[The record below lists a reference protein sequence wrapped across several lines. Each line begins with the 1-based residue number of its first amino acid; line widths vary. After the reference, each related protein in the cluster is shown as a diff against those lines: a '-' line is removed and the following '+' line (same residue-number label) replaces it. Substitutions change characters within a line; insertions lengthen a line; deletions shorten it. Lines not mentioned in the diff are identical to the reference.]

1 MKSYEKEDDDNDNND
16 YDDDD
21 DDDNDRHIPGGERD
35 GAAENLWK
43 RILMTMMV
51 MMIDDDDDDDDDDGV
66 YKHFHDYV
74 GLLSLDK
81 SLMHRWWF
89 TVIVVS
95 LDRSE

>member
-1 MKSYEKEDDDNDNND
+1 MPAVGRPWPSDDN
-16 YDDDD
+16 DD

-51 MMIDDDDDDDDDDGV
+51 MLIDDGGV

>member
-1 MKSYEKEDDDNDNND
+1 MDLIKKIQRKLTSLEKKD
-16 YDDDD
+16 YDNHN
-21 DDDNDRHIPGGERD
+21 DDNDRHIPGGERD

-51 MMIDDDDDDDDDDGV
+51 MLIDDGGV

-81 SLMHRWWF
+81 SLMMTPMHRWWF